1 MNSARTLVLLL
12 IFILPYNIHSQ
23 AFKAFSPPVTINN
36 AVLDHPWLGG
46 LNTPQIMNSTVSFDG
61 ETAEVTLFDRTG
73 GVWLPF
79 HIQSGK
85 LVYLPA
91 LKSTLPRVKEWVVM
105 NDYDR
110 DGLIDIFSY
119 STTPGVAGIDVYHAA
134 NGTKGISFTKKV
146 FPNDRNDIIFY
157 SSGSSRFNAYVSN
170 IDYPAIV
177 DIDRDGDMDVL
188 SYEVGGG
195 QIIWYKNL
203 AVEKKLPAS
212 DFDMVIG
219 DFCFGKILED
229 GFSDKIT
236 LSNNKDKCASGLL
249 PPLEVRHSGSTILA
263 FDRDQDRDYDL
274 LIGDISSP
282 HLIYLRNG
290 GDTSYAWMDQEEV
303 KFPSN
308 SKAVDIP
315 YFVSPFLADVTG
327 DGVKELFAASN
338 FTFGSDNYRCLW
350 RYDRDKAVP
359 TNYNF
364 VSDVFLINQT
374 IDFGE
379 NTYPSVADIDGDG
392 LEDIVVGSGGY
403 FDRVGIHDAG
413 LYLFKNIGTEKSP
426 AFKLIDTNWLNF
438 HLFNNFTNSFAPA
451 FGDLDGDGDLDLIVG
466 ELLGTLFYAE
476 NTGGKNKSMKFDK
489 IISNFSSIDIGQYSV
504 PQILDLDHD
513 GLQDI
518 IIGERDG
525 IINFFK
531 NKGSAASP
539 LFSAAPEISDL
550 GKIDT
555 RVTGYATGNAAPF
568 FFSSK
573 GKAYLAVG
581 TSGQDILLYENPTAS
596 NVPYSKLSGQWGS
609 IHEGD
614 ESHPSIT
621 DIDHDGFL
629 DVLVG
634 NQRGGLAW
642 YRTDLM
648 SEFSTGTFEK
658 QGQLE
663 VEIFPNPATDGI
675 NITLGEIIQNAHL
688 VMYDIT
694 GKLIFKRN
702 VHHEDYVSI
711 LGIPS
716 GVYILEIQAGNII
729 RRKKLMVNQ

>member
-23 AFKAFSPPVTINN
+23 VFKAFSPPVTINN
-36 AVLDHPWLGG
+36 AVLEHPWLGG

-61 ETAEVTLFDRTG
+61 ETAEVTIFDRTG

-79 HIQSGK
+79 HIQAGK

-91 LKSTLPRVKEWVVM
+91 LKSTLPKVKEWVVM

-119 STTPGVAGIDVYHAA
+119 STTPGVAGIDVYHAT
-134 NGTKGISFTKKV
+134 NGTKGIAFTKKG

-203 AVEKKLPAS
+203 AIEKKLPAS

-350 RYDRDKAVP
+350 RYDRDKTNAL
-359 TNYNF
+359 NYNF

-379 NTYPSVADIDGDG
+379 NTYPAVADIDGDG
-392 LEDIVVGSGGY
+392 LQDIVVGTGGY

-451 FGDLDGDGDLDLIVG
+451 FGDLDGDGDLDLVVG

-476 NTGGKNKSMKFDK
+476 NTGGKNKPMKFDK

-609 IHEGD
+609 MHEGD

-634 NQRGGLAW
+634 NQRGG
-642 YRTDLM
+642 
-648 SEFSTGTFEK
+648 
-658 QGQLE
+658 
-663 VEIFPNPATDGI
+663 
-675 NITLGEIIQNAHL
+675 
-688 VMYDIT
+688 
-694 GKLIFKRN
+694 
-702 VHHEDYVSI
+702 
-711 LGIPS
+711 
-716 GVYILEIQAGNII
+716 
-729 RRKKLMVNQ
+729 